1 MMTYI
6 DIHTHILPGIDDG
19 ARDWEQTK
27 RMLKLQSEEGVTDII
42 ATPHFD
48 LEGNG
53 PSPDEICELARQAN
67 DVAREMSLDIT
78 LYPGCEV
85 LFSPGIPEAYRRGE
99 IMTLAQSRYLL
110 VEFFP
115 RSSYQEIRE
124 GVRDLC
130 MEGAIPVIAH
140 MERYECLMNEYDRIF
155 ELEKIGACMQ
165 INSRSLLGKPWDKRV
180 RMCRKLIRNGFVHF
194 LGSDCH
200 NETERPPKMQEIYE
214 KIAGFCGEEMAESLA
229 VENAK
234 HILEKTFF

>member
-1 MMTYI
+1 MNYI

-27 RMLKLQSEEGVTDII
+27 RMLKLQSEEGVSKII

-48 LEGNG
+48 MEQNRNT
-53 PSPDEICELARQAN
+53 PERIRELVQQAN
-67 DVAREMSLDIT
+67 DIAREMSLDIT

-85 LFSPGIPEAYRRGE
+85 LFSPGVPEAYRQGE
-99 IMTLAQSRYLL
+99 ILTLAQSRYLL

-115 RSSYQEIRE
+115 RSSFQEIRE
-124 GVRDLC
+124 GIRELC

-140 MERYECLMNEYDRIF
+140 VERYECLMNEYDRLF
-155 ELEKIGACMQ
+155 ELEKIGAFMQ
-165 INSRSLLGKPWDKRV
+165 MNGRSLLGRPWDKRV
-180 RMCRKLIRNGFVHF
+180 RMCRKLIRNGFIHF

-214 KIAGFCGEEMAESLA
+214 TIAHFCDEEMAKSLA
-229 VENAK
+229 GENAN
-234 HILEKTFF
+234 HILEKTFL

>member
-1 MMTYI
+1 MKYI

-27 RMLKLQSEEGVTDII
+27 RMLKLQSREGVSKII

-48 LEGNG
+48 MEQNQNT
-53 PSPDEICELARQAN
+53 PDRIRELVQQAN

-99 IMTLAQSRYLL
+99 ILTLAQSRYLM

-124 GVRDLC
+124 GIRELC

-140 MERYECLMNEYDRIF
+140 VERYECLMNEYDRLF
-155 ELEKIGACMQ
+155 ELEKIGAFMQ
-165 INSRSLLGKPWDKRV
+165 INTRSILGRPWDKRV
-180 RMCRKLIRNGFVHF
+180 RMCRKLIRNGFIHF

-214 KIAGFCGEEMAESLA
+214 AIAGFCDGEMAKSLA
-229 VENAK
+229 GGNAE